1 MYRACRSIPIPEGM
15 TLREVM
21 EKYPCGPRGGGMG
34 ISVYVGY
41 KIKGQVDDYE
51 TARLVKAKLEL
62 ICAEYDLKIEEVE
75 EEYK

>member
-1 MYRACRSIPIPEGM
+1 MYRACRSIPIPEGI
-15 TLREVM
+15 TLREAM
-21 EKYPCGPRGGGMG
+21 DEYPFKLRSGGMG